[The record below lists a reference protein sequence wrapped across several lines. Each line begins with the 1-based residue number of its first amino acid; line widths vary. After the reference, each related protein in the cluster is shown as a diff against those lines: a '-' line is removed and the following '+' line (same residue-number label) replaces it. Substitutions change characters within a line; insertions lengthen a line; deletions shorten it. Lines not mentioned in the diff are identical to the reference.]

1 MKIAPNYTVLLDS
14 DDKTPVILQEGEV
27 YRFQFKSY
35 HGETDDL
42 TGAFREIYKKQPNE
56 YQIVIDTSKPFKQ
69 STSQR
74 DIQYL
79 KKIIPI
85 AEWEESQAK
94 KLSSDLLGVGYKWEG
109 EAVESHHED

>member
-35 HGETDDL
+35 RGETDDF
-42 TGAFREIYKKQPNE
+42 TGAFMEVYKNDKA
-56 YQIVIDTSKPFKQ
+56 YFVIVDTSKPFKR
-69 STSQR
+69 STTQR

-79 KKIIPI
+79 KNIIPI
-85 AEWEESQAK
+85 AEWEQTHAK

-109 EAVESHHED
+109 QEAEPPKED